1 MRDTVRVPPWL
12 RTTLWALRWPIAL
25 VVHFAVLVAL
35 LLGWMVVFP
44 QLHYGT
50 MALTMASGILY
61 APFHLLFL
69 VVPLCTAGEYMVDTR
84 GGSRV
89 GWSLLLAV
97 VPLLL
102 GAVVLYL
109 LVPLVW
115 VVYIMYF
122 ATGLLFSVTAVYSAL
137 PNRSGRDA
145 EERTEDADARDG
157 DERP

>member
-12 RTTLWALRWPIAL
+12 RTTLWATRWLIAL

-35 LLGWMVVFP
+35 LMAWGTVFP
-44 QLHYGT
+44 RLHYGT
-50 MALTMASGILY
+50 MVLTMGSGFVY
-61 APFHLLFL
+61 APFHLLAL
-69 VVPLCTAGEYMVDTR
+69 VVPLCAAGEYMADTR
-84 GGSRV
+84 GGNRV

-102 GAVVLYL
+102 GATVLYL

-115 VVYIMYF
+115 VVYVMYF
-122 ATGLLFSVTAVYSAL
+122 ASGMLFSVTAVYSAL

-145 EERTEDADARDG
+145 RERAQAADARQG
-157 DERP
+157 AGTP

>member
-1 MRDTVRVPPWL
+1 
-12 RTTLWALRWPIAL
+12 

-35 LLGWMVVFP
+35 LMAWGTVFP
-44 QLHYGT
+44 HLHYGT
-50 MALTMASGILY
+50 IVLTMGSGIVY
-61 APFHLLFL
+61 APFHLLAL
-69 VVPLCTAGEYMVDTR
+69 VVPLCTAGEYMADTR
-84 GGSRV
+84 GGNRV

-122 ATGLLFSVTAVYSAL
+122 ASGMLFSVTAVYSAL

-145 EERTEDADARDG
+145 EERAEAADASDG
-157 DERP
+157 VGTP